1 MLLEDASR
9 CTLESG
15 VVERET
21 TDIIP
26 GERELLRAV
35 EGIDGTVE
43 QAVMVGFLFAG
54 VGAVPV
60 VLRVIA
66 PYSKKEPSPCC
77 FVPVMGI
84 LYLSMKYCGST
95 SKYWRSIRSSSRCS
109 AGE

>member
-1 MLLEDASR
+1 MLLEDAASR
-9 CTLESG
+9 TLESR

-21 TDIIP
+21 ADIIS

-43 QAVMVGFLFAG
+43 EAVMVGFLFAG
-54 VGAVPV
+54 VGAVPII
-60 VLRVIA
+60 LRVIA

-77 FVPVMGI
+77 LVPVMGI

>member
-1 MLLEDASR
+1 MLLKDLSGGTVEEIMVEGYATDIGKIQ
-9 CTLESG
+9 G
-15 VVERET
+15 VV
-21 TDIIP
+21 
-26 GERELLRAV
+26 AV
-35 EGIDGTVE
+35 KGIDGTVE
-43 QAVMVGFLFAG
+43 EAVMVGFLFAG

-60 VLRVIA
+60 FIRVIA

-84 LYLSMKYCGST
+84 LYLSMKYWGST